1 MQGNKPYFD
10 LVKFSLHTLGGGGAG
25 LQHIPEYSYHKS
37 LPEVVEIYIFF
48 NLIEGTLKIHYL
60 LFITFLFIQFTSTA
74 QKGWFEQASGVTI
87 DLRSVCFVDYNVG
100 LAVGD
105 SGTVLKTTDGGGN
118 WNSNMIPTTGG
129 LIKVQFSNDST
140 AWAINGTFSP
150 GDV

>member
-1 MQGNKPYFD
+1 
-10 LVKFSLHTLGGGGAG
+10 
-25 LQHIPEYSYHKS
+25 
-37 LPEVVEIYIFF
+37 
-48 NLIEGTLKIHYL
+48 LKIHYL